1 MAALESLKSLTA
13 KSPSIWADMYL
24 VPWENIAI
32 ALASVSKEASMYGRL
47 KYAMEDRW
55 RQPLL
60 AVLYARSLTRSW
72 NKTNSHKKRVGPRG
86 KFKIDWINKR
96 TMLLLANM
104 ALEESVSPGI
114 CPRCKGRGT
123 LKIKD
128 TLLNCKV
135 CNGIGRR
142 SSSDSSRARYLGI
155 SLYIFS
161 YSIKRIYF
169 NEILSITNEW
179 EHELIK
185 ALKRA

>member
-13 KSPSIWADMYL
+13 KSPSIWADMSL

-60 AVLYARSLTRSW
+60 AVLYARSLTREW
-72 NKTNSHKKRVGPRG
+72 DKNTKVKKGRKFNTNWITKKRL
-86 KFKIDWINKR
+86 I
-96 TMLLLANM
+96 LLANM
-104 ALEESVSPGI
+104 ALEEAISPGI
-114 CPRCKGRGT
+114 CPRCDGRGT
-123 LKIKD
+123 VKIKD
-128 TLLNCKV
+128 TLLSCKI
-135 CNGIGRR
+135 CNGLGRR
-142 SSSDSSRARYLGI
+142 SASDLSRARYLDVAPQ
-155 SLYIFS
+155 IFIRA
-161 YSIKRIYF
+161 IKRIYF